1 MPDQDVNPAS
11 DPSADATPVEPVV
24 QTSIDG
30 SGSVTPVPGDRP
42 VENAVAEFH
51 RKFSRMQS
59 QLDAVTQYLTQS
71 ATAARPASAAPAADL
86 SDDDLWR
93 LAQQGDRQA
102 FDLYMGRQAMR
113 TSQSVVQS
121 DRQARLIDAQLA
133 QLGQMYPVLNDS
145 QHALTQTVQQAYHLL
160 LGQGYPASRA
170 TLLDATKTAIADR
183 PDLVVEL
190 RGQATVTRDAGRRS
204 ATQVAQAGQM
214 GASSRPS
221 PAPAPAPR
229 VKPLSKEEIELAKR
243 MGIKDPQ
250 KAKERFL
257 QRQASGQSALGGVGI
272 HVREEDL

>member
-1 MPDQDVNPAS
+1 MPDEDVTPESSAGTAPA
-11 DPSADATPVEPVV
+11 DEPVA
-24 QTSIDG
+24 QTAPDG
-30 SGSVTPVPGDRP
+30 SGAVSPVQGSERP
-42 VENAVAEFH
+42 VENLAAEFH
-51 RKFSRMQS
+51 RKVSRLQS
-59 QLDAVTQYLTQS
+59 QMDAVTQYLTQA
-71 ATAARPASAAPAADL
+71 ATPARPSAAPSGDL

-102 FDLYMGRQAMR
+102 FDLYMERRALR

-160 LGQGYPASRA
+160 LGQGYPASRT

-183 PDLVVEL
+183 PDIVADL
-190 RGQATVTRDAGRRS
+190 RAQATVTRDAGRRS

-214 GASSRPS
+214 GVASRPS
-221 PAPAPAPR
+221 PAPAPAR
-229 VKPLSKEEIELAKR
+229 VKPLSKEELELAKR

-257 QRQASGQSALGGVGI
+257 QRQSSGQSALGGVGI
-272 HVREEDL
+272 HVREEEL

>member
-1 MPDQDVNPAS
+1 MPDEDVTTALEPSTNAVPA
-11 DPSADATPVEPVV
+11 DTGTPSP
-24 QTSIDG
+24 SDG
-30 SGSVTPVPGDRP
+30 SGPVQPVPGDRP
-42 VENAVAEFH
+42 VENAVQEFH
-51 RKFSRMQS
+51 RKFSRLQS
-59 QLDAVTQYLTQS
+59 QMDAVTQYLTQ
-71 ATAARPASAAPAADL
+71 TAAAPRPASASSSEL

-102 FDLYMGRQAMR
+102 FDLYMGRRALQ
-113 TSQSVVQS
+113 TTQSVVQS

-133 QLGQMYPVLNDS
+133 QLGQMYPVLNDP
-145 QHALTQTVQQAYHLL
+145 QHTLTQTVQQAYHLL

-183 PDLVVEL
+183 PDLVTEL
-190 RGQATVTRDAGRRS
+190 RQQAVVTRDAGRRS

-214 GASSRPS
+214 GASSRS
-221 PAPAPAPR
+221 APAPASAAKVRPI
-229 VKPLSKEEIELAKR
+229 SKEEDALAKR

-272 HVREEDL
+272 HVREEEL